1 MDRGQLARLAPILGE
16 CPGEWLEDAEVSLFP
31 HAPKAAGLSLFL
43 EDPRAHSALLACL
56 DRGEDLAEA
65 DRRVRQRFPVVPLH
79 WVKLSYDGGNLK
91 GLSQY
96 FNLNPIHDYP
106 IASVRVFV
114 RQFGGAGTDRL
125 EELLGPIMA
134 EPGSSW
140 GLALKYCGDEP
151 PTPRVYGRMARRA
164 LPAALSALE
173 SEGWLSPGL
182 ASDYIGACEPM
193 DAGDHVYLS
202 VDPGV
207 NDGVSVDL
215 EDVPLDG
222 GPCDP
227 ARLPAGVPPGAV
239 ARYLKC
245 RISGR
250 EGLPRWTVY
259 LPLVG
264 AP

>member
-1 MDRGQLARLAPILGE
+1 
-16 CPGEWLEDAEVSLFP
+16 
-31 HAPKAAGLSLFL
+31 
-43 EDPRAHSALLACL
+43 
-56 DRGEDLAEA
+56 
-65 DRRVRQRFPVVPLH
+65 VVPLQ
-79 WVKLSYDGGNLK
+79 WVKLSYVGGELA

-96 FNLNPIHDYP
+96 FNLHPVHDYP

-114 RQFGGAGTDRL
+114 RQFGGSGADRL
-125 EELLGPIMA
+125 EDLLGPSMA
-134 EPGSSW
+134 LPGSSW
-140 GLALKYCGDEP
+140 GLALKYPSEEA
-151 PTPRVYGRMARRA
+151 PTPRIYGRLARRA
-164 LPAALSALE
+164 LPSALSGLE
-173 SEGWLSPGL
+173 SEGWLSAGL
-182 ASDYIGACEPM
+182 AAEYLAACDPIK
-193 DAGDHVYLS
+193 AGDHVYLS

-207 NDGVSVDL
+207 TDGVSVDL

-259 LPLVG
+259 LSLVG